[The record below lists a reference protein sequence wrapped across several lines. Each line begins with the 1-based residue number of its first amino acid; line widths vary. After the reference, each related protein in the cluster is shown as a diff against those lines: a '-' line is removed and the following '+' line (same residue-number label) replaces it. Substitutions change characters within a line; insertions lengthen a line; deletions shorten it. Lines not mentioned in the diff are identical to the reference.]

1 MKFRIAVLGNAPTE
15 PTARAALLRQ
25 VAADATVDPE
35 VLEAR
40 LAEAEPWLVDLEVPE
55 ESETLRAR
63 WEALHPV
70 HLTVYPRREP
80 APESAA
86 QADAAETGEAAPAPA
101 PAPSPATA
109 QRSLLHRPPPMLRP
123 GKVLDMRIQAP
134 PPRTSRLFLLLVVV
148 GGLAAAKSWHEWYT
162 ERPVGGLQ
170 GLAGPHCAADPGWV
184 SMGPEENQT
193 RFERVDA
200 AGLCNADLRTNPVGC
215 APPRLLNDARTLSIG
230 DASGFDLTLALPTGD
245 EGRLEPGTYEV
256 KGIADD
262 ATMAT
267 SNRPRCGGW
276 SGTVTIDSLTWRLRP
291 RATTHARWELVD
303 LSVRWELACT
313 SGVPTR
319 TQGCFNFGGSD
330 ETPGSPGSEA
340 SAAP

>member
-1 MKFRIAVLGNAPTE
+1 MKFRIAVLGHAPTE

-25 VAADATVDPE
+25 VATDAAVDPA
-35 VLEAR
+35 VVEAR
-40 LAEAEPWLVDLEVPE
+40 LAEAEPWLVDIDAPE

-63 WEALHPV
+63 WEALHPI

-80 APESAA
+80 PPEAPTDAA
-86 QADAAETGEAAPAPA
+86 PAEGTDAAEPAPA
-101 PAPSPATA
+101 PTPGPTAA

-170 GLAGPHCAADPGWV
+170 GVAGPHCAADPGWV

-193 RFERVDA
+193 RFERTDA

-215 APPRLLNDARTLSIG
+215 APPRLVNDARTLSIG
-230 DASGFDLTLALPTGD
+230 DASGFDLTLTLPTGD

-262 ATMAT
+262 ATTAT
-267 SNRPRCGGW
+267 SNRPRCAGW
-276 SGTVTIDSLTWRLRP
+276 SGSVTIDSLTWRLRP
-291 RATTHARWELVD
+291 RATTHARWEVVD
-303 LSVRWELACT
+303 LSVRWDLACA

-319 TQGCFNFGGSD
+319 TQGCFVFGG
-330 ETPGSPGSEA
+330 EGATGGGEA